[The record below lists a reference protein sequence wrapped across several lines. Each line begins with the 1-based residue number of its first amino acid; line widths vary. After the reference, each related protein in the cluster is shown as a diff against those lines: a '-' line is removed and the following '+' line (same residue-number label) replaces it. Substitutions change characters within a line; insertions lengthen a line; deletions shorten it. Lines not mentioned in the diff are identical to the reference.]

1 MMGCFPAGARGTQS
15 TKDLECTFLYTI
27 WLSKLFNLGKLNIMT
42 EIPR

>member
-15 TKDLECTFLYTI
+15 TEGLEGTFLYTI